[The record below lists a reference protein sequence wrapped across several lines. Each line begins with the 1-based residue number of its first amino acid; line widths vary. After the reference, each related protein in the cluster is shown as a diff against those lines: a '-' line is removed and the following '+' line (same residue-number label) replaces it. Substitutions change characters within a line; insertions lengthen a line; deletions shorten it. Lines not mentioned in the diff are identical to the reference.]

1 MFMNVCGID
10 VSKNSLEIVTIVETK
25 VSRVKTFANTRTGHK
40 ALVGHLKKLK
50 VDHVCMEATGNY
62 HLDIALIL
70 SAHKTIKLMVINPKV
85 AHSFGKALAAKAK
98 TDAID
103 ACVLAQYALRM
114 EFKQWQAP
122 PEVFFAVRACSRRL
136 YQLVK
141 LNTKLKN
148 QLHSYQN
155 TDFTPEFIIDD
166 ALQSILQVE
175 QQIKNLIKHTLQII
189 EADEQASSMYQ
200 ILININR
207 FGPRTAIKLV
217 GEIGVLDPELKG
229 KQLVAHAG
237 LYPTI
242 ITSGTSVNKKSRLS
256 KTGNKYIREAL
267 YMSAMSLTQHNENIA
282 AYYQHLINDN
292 GLAKRQA
299 ICAIMR
305 KLLLAISCM
314 LRNQSTFDPSKFY
327 HIKVKAID

>member
-1 MFMNVCGID
+1 LGAMFMNVCGID

-25 VSRVKTFANTRTGHK
+25 VSRVKTFTNTRTGHK

-70 SAHKTIKLMVINPKV
+70 STHKTIKLMVINRKV
-85 AHSFGKALAAKAK
+85 ALSFGKALAAKAK
-98 TDAID
+98 TDGID

-141 LNTKLKN
+141 LKTNLKN

-155 TDFTPEFIIDD
+155 TDFSPEFIIDD
-166 ALQSILQVE
+166 ALQSIVQVE

-189 EADEQASSMYQ
+189 EADEQASRMYQ
-200 ILININR
+200 ILINIDR
-207 FGPRTAIKLV
+207 FGPRPAVTLV
-217 GEIGVLDPELKG
+217 GELGVLDPDLKG
-229 KQLVAHAG
+229 NPLVAHAG
-237 LYPTI
+237 LYPTA
-242 ITSGTSVNKKSRLS
+242 TTPGTSADNKSGRRNAGNIVRRVSPDLS
-256 KTGNKYIREAL
+256 AL
-267 YMSAMSLTQHNENIA
+267 PL
-282 AYYQHLINDN
+282 
-292 GLAKRQA
+292 
-299 ICAIMR
+299 
-305 KLLLAISCM
+305 
-314 LRNQSTFDPSKFY
+314 
-327 HIKVKAID
+327 